1 MVIALNFAGRTRL
14 SKICEVYKV
23 LFLHKDFFFMSLD
36 ISFLS
41 NLPFNYIVLCSLRKG
56 RGRER
61 KKKTKQNKEESFF

>member
-1 MVIALNFAGRTRL
+1 MWGVKFC
-14 SKICEVYKV
+14 S
-23 LFLHKDFFFMSLD
+23 LHRFFFMSLD

-61 KKKTKQNKEESFF
+61 KKKTKQKKESFFKVQDIQDLDFTL